1 MFGRATASAAPF
13 GARPAR
19 ARGAGTPAAAVASSG
34 SDEGTSMSNRDL
46 LALRMEQALDSEFI
60 VRHNLAGAAGAWE
73 PARVVVVCALR
84 DLTLA
89 RVLAC

>member
-1 MFGRATASAAPF
+1 MFGRTTVTAAAPF

-19 ARGAGTPAAAVASSG
+19 TRGAGAPAAAVASSG
-34 SDEGTSMSNRDL
+34 GDEGTSMSNRDL

-73 PARVVVVCALR
+73 PVRGRGCVR
-84 DLTLA
+84 SS
-89 RVLAC
+89 